1 MQSDDDKNSKNGP
14 KSPHQDGPVDSSQ
27 SKDLDQAQSSQIFSD
42 QPHVDPIELIES
54 VEAESLSEIEII
66 RESWS
71 RLSEDNKKES
81 FEKLNRAD
89 SVEFFL
95 TLKSNDQYLLVK
107 ELPLGEKRTWVR
119 LLAPDDVADLI
130 QEVPES
136 DHEQKDE
143 YLSLLDPQTRREVT
157 ALLAY
162 AEDNAGGIM
171 SSRFIRLR
179 PYMNVDEAI
188 SYIRIQA
195 KTQVETIYYAYVL
208 TPDMRLL
215 GVVSFRELFSAPS
228 EKKIEDLMHTDVVKI
243 PVDLDQEQIGQIF
256 SQNELMAIPVIDAEQ
271 KMVGIVTFDDVAEV
285 VQEEA
290 TEDIH
295 KIGAVETL
303 DAPYLQIKF
312 SEMLKKRAGWLMVLF
327 IGEMFTATALGYFE
341 HILER
346 AVVLSMFLP
355 LIISSGGNSGSQA
368 STLIV
373 RAMALGEVRIK
384 DWWRVLVREISTG
397 LALGLCLGVIGMIRI
412 YFWPWR
418 ESMYGAHYGPIA
430 LTVGCSVLGVVLWG
444 TISGSMLPF
453 ILRFLK
459 LDPAAASAPAV
470 ATIVD
475 VTGVIIYFTMAI
487 TILKGIL
494 L

>member
-1 MQSDDDKNSKNGP
+1 MSSEDNEQPQSGSKPIHDENSSVASNSDEN
-14 KSPHQDGPVDSSQ
+14 KSSNYPDEH
-27 SKDLDQAQSSQIFSD
+27 AQ
-42 QPHVDPIELIES
+42 
-54 VEAESLSEIEII
+54 LSEIELL

-71 RLSEDNKKES
+71 RHSEDQKKED

-95 TLKSNDQYLLVK
+95 GLKSNDQYVLVK
-107 ELPLGEKRTWVR
+107 ELGLGDKRTWVR

-130 QEVPES
+130 QEIPES
-136 DHEQKDE
+136 DTEQKDE

-162 AEDNAGGIM
+162 AEDKAGGIM

-208 TPDMRLL
+208 TPDMQLL
-215 GVVSFRELFSAPS
+215 GVVSFRELFAAPLG
-228 EKKIEDLMHTDVVKI
+228 KKIEEIMHTDVIKI
-243 PVDLDQEQIGQIF
+243 PVDLDQEHIGQIF
-256 SQNELMAIPVIDAEQ
+256 SQNDLMAIPVIDQNQ
-271 KMVGIVTFDDVAEV
+271 KMVGIVTFDDVAEA

-295 KIGAVETL
+295 KIGAVESL

-312 SEMLKKRAGWLMVLF
+312 FEMLKKRGGWLMVLF
-327 IGEMFTATALGYFE
+327 VGEMFTATALGYFE

-368 STLIV
+368 STLII
-373 RAMALGEVRIK
+373 RAMALGEIK
-384 DWWRVLVREISTG
+384 QRD
-397 LALGLCLGVIGMIRI
+397 
-412 YFWPWR
+412 
-418 ESMYGAHYGPIA
+418 
-430 LTVGCSVLGVVLWG
+430 
-444 TISGSMLPF
+444 
-453 ILRFLK
+453 
-459 LDPAAASAPAV
+459 
-470 ATIVD
+470 
-475 VTGVIIYFTMAI
+475 
-487 TILKGIL
+487 
-494 L
+494 